1 MSIFNQS
8 SSPLS
13 SLMPQSSPYQM
24 PDYANAF
31 RMNMQPQMNNLK
43 FKIGLATS
51 NSSDPLT
58 ALNGKNMM
66 NDAMNPD
73 SQDNQLLQRNN
84 SGGVSFDWD
93 QGFNTLSQIGNSIG
107 GQAGNVLNGAG
118 KIGSSIKMINQANK
132 GIKAGLGGAKSA
144 KMGGI
149 GATIG
154 AASDLVGSFMPQKTE
169 YAGPKGD
176 ITQTMDSIYDGISD
190 AAMAFGPIGC
200 VCAGSRVIN
209 NEGKFLNIED
219 LVQEEGIIGWGNR
232 KANRE
237 NIFALKTPDYK
248 ECLRIELE
256 SGTILECSIDHPILY
271 SPKGR
276 AERVTING
284 ERKRVKQ
291 WKFKSAET
299 LQVGDNVGII
309 NEIPIWGEEE
319 MWNPYL
325 VGMLIGDGTYGE
337 DHGVRLYSGD
347 PDTWSYIEKYQLGG
361 KINFDDSQYTSEF
374 RGYRIFNGA
383 KQLRILGI
391 YEQTKCNKRLPINI
405 HKYTKESI
413 CKLIA
418 GLIDTDGCVQSNPAR
433 KEFKVIFYQKN
444 ETLIKQLRE
453 QLLKLGIHSSIQSI
467 KERKS
472 TIMGRKVN
480 SSNGYKL
487 VIKDKLSLVNFYNN
501 ISLNIQYKQKALEEI
516 YSYCQIGSTKDNRL
530 LSGAKADKVV
540 SITPIGSRLVYNLQ
554 ADDDH
559 TYIANGIIT
568 HNTLVGGIMKGGAL
582 LGKGVN
588 ALGGGTDGMC
598 VCAGTKIFKASGE
611 IINIEDL
618 KKEDG
623 IIGWDKNSKQI
634 VPQLIH
640 DFIEPRQKECLEIV
654 LKNGYSIKCSID
666 HPILSDN
673 SPKARNKVIN
683 GKRIAIRPWEF
694 RRADELKVGDFVG
707 LANNID
713 YWGDTNVP
721 NAYIVGLLIGDGSY
735 GKGASCRLIS
745 ADPDTWRFLENNNLG
760 VLNHCDDS
768 RPEKYNKEIR
778 TYRIIGGMEL
788 LHQLGIAYQTGKN
801 KTLPKNIGKFDK
813 VSVCNLLAGLF
824 DTDGSIS
831 VNEEKQ
837 SYSITLYQS
846 NINLLEE
853 VRIQLHKL
861 GIFSTIGT
869 RKAAK
874 YKFGGKIINSNESYR
889 LEIHDISSVIKFYNL
904 IPLNIS
910 YKKENLQ
917 RIYNMLKDKKVQ
929 EHNDISGAK
938 QCKIVSIT
946 PIGIQTVYN
955 LQADY
960 NHTYLANCIITHN
973 TTTDAILGSSF
984 LNLTP
989 IGLVNGFGGKK
1000 TDTITKD
1007 NEVFAQVGS
1016 SYTGSESTV
1025 NNALQKSGKKYGL
1038 LSSRARKRANEEIAE
1053 AKRQQNI
1060 ISDIAE
1066 ESTDRFNIRN
1076 SMAAINGNR
1085 RGFNMY
1091 GGYNQSAIRVGRH
1104 GMSIELLEKARTI
1117 IKAQQG
1123 TKTLDPFQVYL
1134 QSLPDNQ
1141 RDSTNYRVKDYWI
1154 FNGRPSNFEEA
1165 KRKGM
1170 FVEQEDFDDTGK
1182 SLGKSWHSFTVAENP
1197 NTGELE
1203 FMKSSSHP
1211 TIQKE
1216 LDWYNSDDGKY
1227 FRSQYELVKTEP
1239 YYKYVK
1245 RKIPIKQE
1253 TPQHKN
1259 GGSIIELISETTISL
1274 VDPLNVPEFQNG
1286 GSINVIPDGALHA
1299 RKHNM
1304 NLDGITEKG
1313 IPVVSEK
1320 DDGKIEQQAEIEK
1333 EEVIFRLEVTQ
1344 KLEELEKKYYSEEA
1358 SQKEKDEYALEAGKL
1373 ITEELLHNTKDNAG
1387 LL

>member
-73 SQDNQLLQRNN
+73 SQDSQLLQRNN

-107 GQAGNVLNGAG
+107 GQAGNVLNGTG
-118 KIGSSIKMINQANK
+118 KIGSGIKMINQANK
-132 GIKAGLGGAKSA
+132 GIKAGLEGAKSA

-169 YAGPKGD
+169 YAGAKGD
-176 ITQTMDSIYDGISD
+176 ITQTMDSVYDGISD
-190 AAMAFGPIGC
+190 AAMSFG
-200 VCAGSRVIN
+200 S
-209 NEGKFLNIED
+209 
-219 LVQEEGIIGWGNR
+219 
-232 KANRE
+232 
-237 NIFALKTPDYK
+237 
-248 ECLRIELE
+248 
-256 SGTILECSIDHPILY
+256 
-271 SPKGR
+271 
-276 AERVTING
+276 
-284 ERKRVKQ
+284 
-291 WKFKSAET
+291 
-299 LQVGDNVGII
+299 
-309 NEIPIWGEEE
+309 
-319 MWNPYL
+319 
-325 VGMLIGDGTYGE
+325 VGM
-337 DHGVRLYSGD
+337 
-347 PDTWSYIEKYQLGG
+347 
-361 KINFDDSQYTSEF
+361 
-374 RGYRIFNGA
+374 
-383 KQLRILGI
+383 
-391 YEQTKCNKRLPINI
+391 
-405 HKYTKESI
+405 
-413 CKLIA
+413 
-418 GLIDTDGCVQSNPAR
+418 
-433 KEFKVIFYQKN
+433 
-444 ETLIKQLRE
+444 
-453 QLLKLGIHSSIQSI
+453 
-467 KERKS
+467 
-472 TIMGRKVN
+472 
-480 SSNGYKL
+480 
-487 VIKDKLSLVNFYNN
+487 
-501 ISLNIQYKQKALEEI
+501 
-516 YSYCQIGSTKDNRL
+516 
-530 LSGAKADKVV
+530 
-540 SITPIGSRLVYNLQ
+540 
-554 ADDDH
+554 
-559 TYIANGIIT
+559 
-568 HNTLVGGIMKGGAL
+568 LVGGIMKGGAL

-588 ALGGGTDGMC
+588 ALGGGTNGM
-598 VCAGTKIFKASGE
+598 
-611 IINIEDL
+611 
-618 KKEDG
+618 
-623 IIGWDKNSKQI
+623 
-634 VPQLIH
+634 
-640 DFIEPRQKECLEIV
+640 
-654 LKNGYSIKCSID
+654 
-666 HPILSDN
+666 
-673 SPKARNKVIN
+673 
-683 GKRIAIRPWEF
+683 
-694 RRADELKVGDFVG
+694 
-707 LANNID
+707 
-713 YWGDTNVP
+713 
-721 NAYIVGLLIGDGSY
+721 
-735 GKGASCRLIS
+735 
-745 ADPDTWRFLENNNLG
+745 
-760 VLNHCDDS
+760 
-768 RPEKYNKEIR
+768 
-778 TYRIIGGMEL
+778 
-788 LHQLGIAYQTGKN
+788 
-801 KTLPKNIGKFDK
+801 
-813 VSVCNLLAGLF
+813 
-824 DTDGSIS
+824 
-831 VNEEKQ
+831 
-837 SYSITLYQS
+837 
-846 NINLLEE
+846 
-853 VRIQLHKL
+853 
-861 GIFSTIGT
+861 
-869 RKAAK
+869 
-874 YKFGGKIINSNESYR
+874 
-889 LEIHDISSVIKFYNL
+889 
-904 IPLNIS
+904 
-910 YKKENLQ
+910 
-917 RIYNMLKDKKVQ
+917 
-929 EHNDISGAK
+929 
-938 QCKIVSIT
+938 
-946 PIGIQTVYN
+946 
-955 LQADY
+955 
-960 NHTYLANCIITHN
+960 

-1007 NEVFAQVGS
+1007 NEIFAQVGS

-1025 NNALQKSGKKYGL
+1025 NDALQKSGKKYGL

-1134 QSLPDNQ
+1134 QSLPENQ

-1154 FNGRPSNFEEA
+1154 FNGRPSDFEEA

-1216 LDWYNSDDGKY
+1216 LDWYNSDDGAD

-1245 RKIPIKQE
+1245 KKIPIKQE

-1274 VDPLNVPEFQNG
+1274 VDPLNIPEFQNG

-1373 ITEELLHNTKDNAG
+1373 ITEELLYNTKDNAG

>member
-66 NDAMNPD
+66 NDAMDPD
-73 SQDNQLLQRNN
+73 SQDSQLLQRNN

-107 GQAGNVLNGAG
+107 GQAGNVLNGTG
-118 KIGSSIKMINQANK
+118 KIGSGIKMINQANK
-132 GIKAGLGGAKSA
+132 GIKAGLKGAKSA

-154 AASDLVGSFMPQKTE
+154 AASDLIGSFMPQKTE
-169 YAGPKGD
+169 YAGAKGD
-176 ITQTMDSIYDGISD
+176 ITQTMDSVYDGISD
-190 AAMAFGPIGC
+190 AAMAFGP
-200 VCAGSRVIN
+200 
-209 NEGKFLNIED
+209 
-219 LVQEEGIIGWGNR
+219 
-232 KANRE
+232 
-237 NIFALKTPDYK
+237 
-248 ECLRIELE
+248 
-256 SGTILECSIDHPILY
+256 
-271 SPKGR
+271 
-276 AERVTING
+276 
-284 ERKRVKQ
+284 
-291 WKFKSAET
+291 
-299 LQVGDNVGII
+299 
-309 NEIPIWGEEE
+309 
-319 MWNPYL
+319 
-325 VGMLIGDGTYGE
+325 VGM
-337 DHGVRLYSGD
+337 
-347 PDTWSYIEKYQLGG
+347 
-361 KINFDDSQYTSEF
+361 
-374 RGYRIFNGA
+374 
-383 KQLRILGI
+383 
-391 YEQTKCNKRLPINI
+391 
-405 HKYTKESI
+405 
-413 CKLIA
+413 
-418 GLIDTDGCVQSNPAR
+418 
-433 KEFKVIFYQKN
+433 
-444 ETLIKQLRE
+444 
-453 QLLKLGIHSSIQSI
+453 
-467 KERKS
+467 
-472 TIMGRKVN
+472 
-480 SSNGYKL
+480 
-487 VIKDKLSLVNFYNN
+487 
-501 ISLNIQYKQKALEEI
+501 
-516 YSYCQIGSTKDNRL
+516 
-530 LSGAKADKVV
+530 
-540 SITPIGSRLVYNLQ
+540 
-554 ADDDH
+554 
-559 TYIANGIIT
+559 
-568 HNTLVGGIMKGGAL
+568 LVGGIMKGGAL

-588 ALGGGTDGMC
+588 ALGGGTDGM
-598 VCAGTKIFKASGE
+598 
-611 IINIEDL
+611 
-618 KKEDG
+618 
-623 IIGWDKNSKQI
+623 
-634 VPQLIH
+634 
-640 DFIEPRQKECLEIV
+640 
-654 LKNGYSIKCSID
+654 
-666 HPILSDN
+666 
-673 SPKARNKVIN
+673 
-683 GKRIAIRPWEF
+683 
-694 RRADELKVGDFVG
+694 
-707 LANNID
+707 
-713 YWGDTNVP
+713 
-721 NAYIVGLLIGDGSY
+721 
-735 GKGASCRLIS
+735 
-745 ADPDTWRFLENNNLG
+745 
-760 VLNHCDDS
+760 
-768 RPEKYNKEIR
+768 
-778 TYRIIGGMEL
+778 
-788 LHQLGIAYQTGKN
+788 
-801 KTLPKNIGKFDK
+801 
-813 VSVCNLLAGLF
+813 
-824 DTDGSIS
+824 
-831 VNEEKQ
+831 
-837 SYSITLYQS
+837 
-846 NINLLEE
+846 
-853 VRIQLHKL
+853 
-861 GIFSTIGT
+861 
-869 RKAAK
+869 
-874 YKFGGKIINSNESYR
+874 
-889 LEIHDISSVIKFYNL
+889 
-904 IPLNIS
+904 
-910 YKKENLQ
+910 
-917 RIYNMLKDKKVQ
+917 
-929 EHNDISGAK
+929 
-938 QCKIVSIT
+938 
-946 PIGIQTVYN
+946 
-955 LQADY
+955 
-960 NHTYLANCIITHN
+960 

-1025 NNALQKSGKKYGL
+1025 NDALQKSGKKYGL

-1053 AKRQQNI
+1053 AKRQQSI

-1134 QSLPDNQ
+1134 QSLPENQ

-1154 FNGRPSNFEEA
+1154 FNGRPSDFEEA

-1274 VDPLNVPEFQNG
+1274 VDPLNIPEFQNG

-1344 KLEELEKKYYSEEA
+1344 KLEELEKKYYSEET

>member
-1 MSIFNQS
+1 MGIFNQS

-31 RMNMQPQMNNLK
+31 KMNMQPQMNNLK
-43 FKIGLATS
+43 FKVGLATS
-51 NSSDPLT
+51 NSSDPLI

-66 NDAMNPD
+66 NDAMNPNSPD
-73 SQDNQLLQRNN
+73 SQLLQRND
-84 SGGVSFDWD
+84 SGGVSFSWD
-93 QGFNTLSQIGNSIG
+93 QGFNALSQIGSRIG

-118 KIGSSIKMINQANK
+118 KIGSSIKMISQANK
-132 GIKAGLGGAKSA
+132 GIKAGLEGAKSA
-144 KMGGI
+144 KMGGV

-169 YAGPKGD
+169 YDGAKGD
-176 ITQTMDSIYDGISD
+176 ITQTMDSVYDGISD
-190 AAMAFGPIGC
+190 AAMSLGPVGC

-325 VGMLIGDGTYGE
+325 VGMLIGDGTYGK

-582 LGKGVN
+582 LGKGIN
-588 ALGGGTDGMC
+588 ALGGGTDGM
-598 VCAGTKIFKASGE
+598 
-611 IINIEDL
+611 
-618 KKEDG
+618 
-623 IIGWDKNSKQI
+623 
-634 VPQLIH
+634 
-640 DFIEPRQKECLEIV
+640 
-654 LKNGYSIKCSID
+654 
-666 HPILSDN
+666 
-673 SPKARNKVIN
+673 
-683 GKRIAIRPWEF
+683 
-694 RRADELKVGDFVG
+694 
-707 LANNID
+707 
-713 YWGDTNVP
+713 TN
-721 NAYIVGLLIGDGSY
+721 
-735 GKGASCRLIS
+735 
-745 ADPDTWRFLENNNLG
+745 
-760 VLNHCDDS
+760 
-768 RPEKYNKEIR
+768 
-778 TYRIIGGMEL
+778 
-788 LHQLGIAYQTGKN
+788 
-801 KTLPKNIGKFDK
+801 
-813 VSVCNLLAGLF
+813 
-824 DTDGSIS
+824 
-831 VNEEKQ
+831 
-837 SYSITLYQS
+837 
-846 NINLLEE
+846 
-853 VRIQLHKL
+853 
-861 GIFSTIGT
+861 
-869 RKAAK
+869 
-874 YKFGGKIINSNESYR
+874 
-889 LEIHDISSVIKFYNL
+889 
-904 IPLNIS
+904 
-910 YKKENLQ
+910 
-917 RIYNMLKDKKVQ
+917 
-929 EHNDISGAK
+929 
-938 QCKIVSIT
+938 
-946 PIGIQTVYN
+946 
-955 LQADY
+955 
-960 NHTYLANCIITHN
+960 
-973 TTTDAILGSSF
+973 TDAILGSSF
-984 LNLTP
+984 LSLTP
-989 IGLVNGFGGKK
+989 LGLVNGFGGKK
-1000 TDTITKD
+1000 ADTITKD
-1007 NEVFAQVGS
+1007 NEAFAQVGS

-1025 NNALQKSGKKYGL
+1025 NEALQKSGKKFGMF
-1038 LSSRARKRANEEIAE
+1038 SNVFGNATDKANEEIAE
-1053 AKRQQNI
+1053 AKIQQSI
-1060 ISDIAE
+1060 ISDI
-1066 ESTDRFNIRN
+1066 SQDVQDRTAIRTA
-1076 SMAAINGNR
+1076 MAAINGNR
-1085 RGFNMY
+1085 RGFHMQ
-1091 GGYNQSAIRVGRH
+1091 GGYDQAAIRIGRQ
-1104 GMSIELLEKARTI
+1104 GMPIELLEKARTI

-1134 QSLPDNQ
+1134 YSLPENQ
-1141 RDSTNYRVKDYWI
+1141 RDSTNYRVKDYWEY
-1154 FNGRPSNFEEA
+1154 NGRPKDFEEA

-1182 SLGKSWHSFTVAENP
+1182 SLGKSWHGFTVAENP

-1216 LDWYNSDDGKY
+1216 LDWYNSDDGAD

-1245 RKIPIKQE
+1245 RKTPIKQE
-1253 TPQHKN
+1253 TPQHRN
-1259 GGSIIELISETTISL
+1259 GGSIIKLISETTISL
-1274 VDPLNVPEFQNG
+1274 VDPLNVQ
-1286 GSINVIPDGALHA
+1286 
-1299 RKHNM
+1299 
-1304 NLDGITEKG
+1304 
-1313 IPVVSEK
+1313 VSK
-1320 DDGKIEQQAEIEK
+1320 WRFYKCN
-1333 EEVIFRLEVTQ
+1333 
-1344 KLEELEKKYYSEEA
+1344 S
-1358 SQKEKDEYALEAGKL
+1358 
-1373 ITEELLHNTKDNAG
+1373 
-1387 LL
+1387 

>member
-73 SQDNQLLQRNN
+73 SQDSQLLQRNN

-107 GQAGNVLNGAG
+107 GQAGNVLNGTG
-118 KIGSSIKMINQANK
+118 KIGSGIKMINQANK
-132 GIKAGLGGAKSA
+132 GIKAGLEGAKSA

-154 AASDLVGSFMPQKTE
+154 AASDLIGSFMPQKTE
-169 YAGPKGD
+169 YAGAKGD
-176 ITQTMDSIYDGISD
+176 ITQTMDSIYDGIST

-200 VCAGSRVIN
+200 VCAGSRLIN

-325 VGMLIGDGTYGE
+325 VGMLIGDGTYGK

-453 QLLKLGIHSSIQSI
+453 QLLKLGIHSSIQNI

-472 TIMGRKVN
+472 TISGRKIN

-588 ALGGGTDGMC
+588 ALGGGTDGM
-598 VCAGTKIFKASGE
+598 
-611 IINIEDL
+611 
-618 KKEDG
+618 
-623 IIGWDKNSKQI
+623 
-634 VPQLIH
+634 
-640 DFIEPRQKECLEIV
+640 
-654 LKNGYSIKCSID
+654 
-666 HPILSDN
+666 
-673 SPKARNKVIN
+673 
-683 GKRIAIRPWEF
+683 
-694 RRADELKVGDFVG
+694 
-707 LANNID
+707 
-713 YWGDTNVP
+713 
-721 NAYIVGLLIGDGSY
+721 
-735 GKGASCRLIS
+735 
-745 ADPDTWRFLENNNLG
+745 
-760 VLNHCDDS
+760 
-768 RPEKYNKEIR
+768 
-778 TYRIIGGMEL
+778 
-788 LHQLGIAYQTGKN
+788 
-801 KTLPKNIGKFDK
+801 
-813 VSVCNLLAGLF
+813 
-824 DTDGSIS
+824 
-831 VNEEKQ
+831 
-837 SYSITLYQS
+837 
-846 NINLLEE
+846 
-853 VRIQLHKL
+853 
-861 GIFSTIGT
+861 
-869 RKAAK
+869 
-874 YKFGGKIINSNESYR
+874 
-889 LEIHDISSVIKFYNL
+889 
-904 IPLNIS
+904 
-910 YKKENLQ
+910 
-917 RIYNMLKDKKVQ
+917 
-929 EHNDISGAK
+929 
-938 QCKIVSIT
+938 
-946 PIGIQTVYN
+946 
-955 LQADY
+955 
-960 NHTYLANCIITHN
+960 

-1025 NNALQKSGKKYGL
+1025 NDALQKSGKKYGL

-1134 QSLPDNQ
+1134 QSLPENQ

-1253 TPQHKN
+1253 TPQHRN

-1320 DDGKIEQQAEIEK
+1320 DNGKIEQQAEIEK